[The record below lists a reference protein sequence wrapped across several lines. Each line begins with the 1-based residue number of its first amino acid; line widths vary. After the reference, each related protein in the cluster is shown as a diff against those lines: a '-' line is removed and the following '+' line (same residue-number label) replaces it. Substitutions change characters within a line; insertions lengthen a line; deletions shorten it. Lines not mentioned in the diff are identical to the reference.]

1 MENVITSKSNE
12 KAKFIKAL
20 NDKKG
25 RIKNNCFYLEGIKV
39 VNEVLDKKQA
49 INLKFIACS
58 KEILEKVN
66 GGNNILERL
75 KNYRNL
81 EVIYFSKEVFESLTD
96 TKTPQGI
103 LAVIEIPKYDRINDK
118 GNILILDKI
127 QDAGNIGTIIRSA
140 DAFGIDT
147 IVCTKGTADCYSPKV
162 LRSTMGSILREKII
176 YLDDYDINEIKN
188 IGYTIVGTVLDDKS
202 ISLENLKISKKMA
215 FVMGNEA
222 NGISNEVK
230 KLCDIFVKIPMTEN
244 AESLNVAV
252 AASIILYKQFEKNE

>member
-1 MENVITSKSNE
+1 MVNVITSKSNE
-12 KAKFIKAL
+12 KAKVIKSL

-39 VNEVLDKKQA
+39 VNEVLDKKEA
-49 INLKFIACS
+49 INIKFIACS
-58 KEILEKVN
+58 KEILENVN

-75 KNYRNL
+75 KNYINL
-81 EVIYFSKEVFESLTD
+81 EVIYFSKEVFEILTD

-103 LAVIEIPKYDRINDK
+103 LAVIEIPKYDKINSK

-147 IVCTKGTADCYSPKV
+147 IVCTKGTVDCYSPKV

-176 YLDDYDINEIKN
+176 YLDDIHEIKN
-188 IGYTIVGTVLDDKS
+188 IGYMIVGTVLDDKS

-222 NGISNEVK
+222 NGISDEIKN
-230 KLCDIFVKIPMTEN
+230 LCDVFVKIPMTGN

-252 AASIILYKQFEKNE
+252 ATSIILYKQFEKNE

>member
-39 VNEVLDKKQA
+39 VNEVLDKKEA

-103 LAVIEIPKYDRINDK
+103 LAVIEIPKYDKINDK

-127 QDAGNIGTIIRSA
+127 QDTGNIGTIIRSA

-176 YLDDYDINEIKN
+176 YLDDIHEIKN

-230 KLCDIFVKIPMTEN
+230 KLCDIFVKIPMTGN